1 MTKPQRDPIVDRLRH
16 DVDDLYEMND
26 DTNRTAHTS
35 LAAVRGV
42 DLRLR
47 RFQRTSGRQ
56 FGILIATLR
65 QHSRRFDQ
73 TDARLDGMDRRFD
86 KMDTRLDKMGTRF
99 DKVDTRFDKVG
110 TRFDKVDERF
120 DQGEAWSG
128 GTDRRLDNIEGYLRQ
143 MQHTLTEVVTLLR
156 K

>member
-99 DKVDTRFDKVG
+99 DKVD
-110 TRFDKVDERF
+110 ERF

-128 GTDRRLDNIEGYLRQ
+128 GADQRLDNIEGYLRQ